1 MGPGVLVYA
10 IRALED
16 ATKNIIEKE
25 KINKVEDR
33 IKKCA
38 IAASVAGVGSGM
50 LPGVGSIIATTAC
63 VAAIWSMYV
72 LINKDLG
79 ISIKNNV
86 LKSLASAFLTNIIA
100 SAGSFILGK
109 VAGFLLSFLP
119 GFGTAGAIVVEG
131 KFDEIFNSISKYE
144 LPKQNIFFDGQLFD
158 AHILIST
165 LIESAENRIV
175 LIDNYIDESVLVL
188 LSKRKANVSAKI
200 YTLQVSRT
208 FRQDIQSYNS
218 QYPPIDVVQYTKA
231 HDRFLI
237 IDDKVY
243 HVGASIKDLGKKLCA
258 ISLLSC
264 INADEMINR
273 IQ

>member
-63 VAAIWSMYV
+63 AAAIWSMYV

-131 KFDEIFNSISKYE
+131 MIGYVVVFASGVLYIKFLTKLFKAGKGLDINEGDVKSMVDNVVEESNIKEIVKE
-144 LPKQNIFFDGQLFD
+144 G
-158 AHILIST
+158 
-165 LIESAENRIV
+165 
-175 LIDNYIDESVLVL
+175 
-188 LSKRKANVSAKI
+188 RK
-200 YTLQVSRT
+200 
-208 FRQDIQSYNS
+208 SY
-218 QYPPIDVVQYTKA
+218 KE
-231 HDRFLI
+231 
-237 IDDKVY
+237 DKK
-243 HVGASIKDLGKKLCA
+243 SGKLK
-258 ISLLSC
+258 
-264 INADEMINR
+264 EGE
-273 IQ
+273 

>member
-86 LKSLASAFLTNIIA
+86 LKSLASAF
-100 SAGSFILGK
+100 
-109 VAGFLLSFLP
+109 
-119 GFGTAGAIVVEG
+119 
-131 KFDEIFNSISKYE
+131 FDKHYCVCW
-144 LPKQNIFFDGQLFD
+144 FF
-158 AHILIST
+158 H
-165 LIESAENRIV
+165 
-175 LIDNYIDESVLVL
+175 
-188 LSKRKANVSAKI
+188 
-200 YTLQVSRT
+200 
-208 FRQDIQSYNS
+208 FR
-218 QYPPIDVVQYTKA
+218 
-231 HDRFLI
+231 
-237 IDDKVY
+237 
-243 HVGASIKDLGKKLCA
+243 
-258 ISLLSC
+258 
-264 INADEMINR
+264 
-273 IQ
+273 